1 MSDVNASQTFLSF
14 FILDGGHLP
23 FFLRRLLRTSR
34 LRRCLNFLASFIRA
48 LCPAI
53 IVIFDSSGISS
64 ILTTGFTSSGC
75 PSLATLPSAA
85 AWTRTGLFSVRET
98 QLAVTFRG
106 LGSGRD
112 VRILHCGLAAG
123 SGRDV
128 RILHCSLAAET
139 TVRKKGKPLNR
150 I

>member
-1 MSDVNASQTFLSF
+1 MSDVNANQTFWSF

-48 LCPAI
+48 LCSAI
-53 IVIFDSSGISS
+53 IFILDSSGISS
-64 ILTTGFTSSGC
+64 IFTTGFASSGC
-75 PSLATLPSAA
+75 PSSATLPSAA
-85 AWTRTGLFSVRET
+85 TWTRTGLFLVRET
-98 QLAVTFRG
+98 QLAGTFRA

-112 VRILHCGLAAG
+112 KRILHCGLEAATA
-123 SGRDV
+123 V
-128 RILHCSLAAET
+128 WT
-139 TVRKKGKPLNR
+139 KGKPLNS